1 MKIYVKASKQYDI
14 ENTPYSIVDY
24 SSHADVV
31 YTDSLQLLQS
41 FSNYGQAYRWI
52 TQQNQSSAK
61 IDSKDKTSAEKQG
74 KQEKVKDCVYV
85 IYAKGTQEGTRA
97 LYKKHEGPAKYCN
110 GADAERFTHDELP
123 RYTKETKKYEWIAKE
138 VPY

>member
-24 SSHADVV
+24 SSRADVV
-31 YTDSLQLLQS
+31 YTDSLQLVRS
-41 FSNYGQAYRWI
+41 FNNYGQAYRWI

-61 IDSKDKTSAEKQG
+61 IDSKDKTSSEKQD

-85 IYAKGTQEGTRA
+85 IYAKGTQEGTKA
-97 LYKKHEGPAKYCN
+97 LYRKHKGRPQYCN

-123 RYTKETKKYEWIAKE
+123 RYTTKNGKYDWIEKE
-138 VPY
+138 VDY

>member
-31 YTDSLQLLQS
+31 YTDSLQLLHS

-61 IDSKDKTSAEKQG
+61 IDSKDKTSSE
-74 KQEKVKDCVYV
+74 KQEKQEKEYV
-85 IYAKGTQEGTRA
+85 IYAKGTKTGARA
-97 LYKKHEGPAKYCN
+97 LYRKHKGRPQYCN
-110 GADAERFTHDELP
+110 GADAERFTSSELP
-123 RYTKETKKYEWIAKE
+123 RYTTKTGKYNWIEKE
-138 VPY
+138 VSY